1 MTPQLVRSHTFHKRL
16 EGSGNAFR
24 YAVDYLLIEPEAET
38 QRIALFSRNRF
49 NLAAI
54 HDRDHGGER
63 GNGRGVSWV
72 RETLRERGLTQLADM
87 RVLLLAQPRVLGHWF
102 NPVAFWLVLDDS
114 ECLRA
119 VIAEVNNTYGDR
131 HSYLCHRDDLGP
143 IGPQDELRADKIF
156 HVSPFLP
163 IAGSYSFR
171 FDLQPDRIAFCIT
184 LRHGQDGG
192 GGLLATL
199 TGKREPLTSPA
210 LFSTVIQRPIGSI
223 RVLALIHL
231 QAIKLKLG
239 GARFRSRPA
248 PPATEVSS

>member
-24 YAVDYLLIEPEAET
+24 YAVDYVLIEPEADAT
-38 QRIALFSRNRF
+38 CPRLFSRNRF
-49 NLAAI
+49 NVAAI

-63 GNGRGVSWV
+63 GNGRGAPWV
-72 RETLRERGLTQLADM
+72 RETLRDRGLTDLAEM

-102 NPVAFWLVLDDS
+102 NPVAFWLVLDDG
-114 ECLRA
+114 ENLRA

-143 IGPQDELRADKIF
+143 ISSQDELRADKIF

-163 IAGSYSFR
+163 IAGAYSFR
-171 FDLQPDRIAFCIT
+171 FDIKPDRIAFCIT

-199 TGKREPLTSPA
+199 TGKREPLTSTA
-210 LFSTVIQRPIGSI
+210 LFSTLIQRPIGSL
-223 RVLALIHL
+223 RVLTLIHL
-231 QAIKLKLG
+231 QALKLALS
-239 GARFRSRPA
+239 GARFRSRPT
-248 PPATEVSS
+248 PPATEVS